1 MDADADYP
9 PFRGTD
15 INISHQFGGKLRNNL
30 STEKSAGGYL
40 GRFSGGT
47 TVSNGPCSL
56 KHGRQ

>member
-30 STEKSAGGYL
+30 LTEKSAGGIWEDFL
-40 GRFSGGT
+40 EVLRF
-47 TVSNGPCSL
+47 L
-56 KHGRQ
+56 MALAA